1 MSILNSVHK
10 PFSKE
15 NYETN
20 DFSAKKTVMS
30 FLKKIALS
38 VIENPD
44 KYGIDL
50 IADGVTHNG
59 QILNKVFIEVERR
72 NIWDYNF
79 PFSSVHI
86 PERKTKFFNQ
96 RILYAVVNSNY
107 NRIMLCPSDI
117 ITQFTPVEISN
128 KSIKEGEFFYDVPL
142 KYWKIYNV

>member
-30 FLKKIALS
+30 FLKKIGLS

-72 NIWDYNF
+72 N
-79 PFSSVHI
+79 
-86 PERKTKFFNQ
+86 
-96 RILYAVVNSNY
+96 
-107 NRIMLCPSDI
+107 M
-117 ITQFTPVEISN
+117 
-128 KSIKEGEFFYDVPL
+128 
-142 KYWKIYNV
+142 